1 MPKAPDNIRLQQGQN
16 LETLFRKTMI
26 TEMVTVYYSDSSSE
40 HSHGIYCALIPN
52 SEVEKCLAGISWDLS
67 HGDGYPGANIH
78 YENDAP
84 VPTYHRYGYNHGIE
98 PLIFSRDFH
107 GIRPD
112 YKEINEEF
120 RLFHRLFHDTKEDKY
135 IKIDDNGV
143 EEVVVVVEENRIKIR
158 MKEIRQFLAIK
169 EMHLAI
175 QFDYREH
182 SQQQLQ
188 QLGLSSEDNKKLHNK
203 SECWALSFGDASCCS
218 FNGFSRL
225 CGKKM
230 IAPLPKSKSG
240 MWGFAQEEPD
250 QYADFI
256 INVDDDGDNITHSAN
271 PDMLANY
278 FGANPEAPHYLTA
291 VHFRKTVLDKYYKLS
306 SKFSVQDNHLYCG
319 SLWGLQID
327 NHHSD
332 KVCVWLGD
340 LGRDLPYEEQLYW
353 KSHNIAPI
361 GDVSDVYYRRQILA
375 VFTDSKQPDH
385 IFKGRYFSL
394 NDACIQNLSWQLLL
408 PLSQEDVHHLSSIR
422 IPATEEQSDFDELI
436 LSLTKILVDSLNEK
450 ELNKLIPAEVR
461 PNIKGSISR
470 LEKVFQVL
478 NVIDHEAHIDFLRK
492 LQNLRSS
499 GAAHRKGS
507 AYQKIAK
514 DFGVTSSSLI
524 TVFEE
529 ILRKA
534 NDFLDFLEN
543 AISQGHF
550 RTDHQEVNINKQ

>member
-1 MPKAPDNIRLQQGQN
+1 MAKTPDNIRLQQEGN
-16 LETLFRKTMI
+16 LETLFRKTPI
-26 TEMVTVYYSDSSSE
+26 TEMVTVYFSDSSTD
-40 HSHGIYCALIPN
+40 HNHGVYCALIPN
-52 SEVEKCLAGISWDLS
+52 PEVEKCLANISWDLS

-78 YENDAP
+78 YENDIE
-84 VPTYHRYGYNHGIE
+84 VPTYHRYGFNQGIE
-98 PLIFSRDFH
+98 PLIFDREFH

-120 RLFHRLFHDTKEDKY
+120 RLFHRLFHDTKEDRY

-143 EEVVVVVEENRIKIR
+143 EEVVAVVEENRIKIR
-158 MKEIRQFLAIK
+158 LKEIRQFLAIK
-169 EMHLAI
+169 EMNLAI

-188 QLGLSSEDNKKLHNK
+188 QLGLSSDDNKEVHNE

-218 FNGFSRL
+218 FKGFSRL

-230 IAPLPKSKSG
+230 ITPLPKSKSG

-256 INVDDDGDNITHSAN
+256 IDVDDDGDNIMHSAN

-278 FGANPEAPHYLTA
+278 FGANPEAPHYLTP
-291 VHFRKTVLDKYYKLS
+291 VHFRKTVLDKYYKQS
-306 SKFSVQDNHLYCG
+306 SKFAVQDNHLYCG

-340 LGRDLPYEEQLYW
+340 LGRDLPYEEQLHW
-353 KSHNIAPI
+353 KSHNIAPV
-361 GDVSDVYYRRQILA
+361 GNVSDVYYRRQILA
-375 VFTDSKQPDH
+375 EFTDSNQPDH
-385 IFKGRYFSL
+385 IFKGLYTAL
-394 NDACIQNLSWQLLL
+394 NDACNKKLTWQLLL
-408 PLSQEDVHHLSSIR
+408 PLSQEDLHHLSLIR

-436 LSLTKILVDSLNEK
+436 LALTKILVDSLNEK
-450 ELNKLIPAEVR
+450 QLNKLIPAEDR
-461 PNIKGSISR
+461 PNIKGSIGR
-470 LEKVFQVL
+470 LEKVLQVL
-478 NVIDHEAHIDFLRK
+478 NINDHEEHIGFLRK

-507 AYQKIAK
+507 GYQKIASE
-514 DFGVTSSSLI
+514 FGITSSSLI
-524 TVFEE
+524 AVFEE

-534 NDFLDFLEN
+534 NDSLEFLCKIVEDGSL
-543 AISQGHF
+543 IY
-550 RTDHQEVNINKQ
+550 QESEK